1 MEYIN
6 FINDEEKMVD
16 FFNISKDEF
25 LQSYS
30 YLNEKEYNLTLNK
43 AIEMKLDW
51 INNFLSIG
59 KFAKHYNV
67 SENLARLIADSTIKL

>member
-16 FFNISKDEF
+16 FFLISKDEF

-30 YLNEKEYNLTLNK
+30 YLMEKEYDLTLNK
-43 AIEMKLDW
+43 VIEMKLDW
-51 INNFLSIG
+51 INNFLSIE
-59 KFAKHYNV
+59 KFAEHYTIC
-67 SENLARLIADSTIKL
+67 ENIAKLIADSKIKL